1 MSNKL
6 SKTSSNGAINLATD
20 LERLRSLSGI
30 KWQRYDDDVLPCW
43 VADMDLAPP
52 EVALDAIR
60 AVVDRGD
67 FGYNFAAAWKL
78 GEAFSDWQD
87 RAHGWKPN
95 PDRVVVFSTV
105 LHAIEVILWE
115 TTTKG
120 DGVLVMTPI
129 YPPFLDGIAG
139 AGCVAVHCPL
149 EGPDRHLTNEGMD
162 RAITGAKAAG
172 TPVTTIL
179 MCNPHNPTGRVFSR
193 EELGAVANIA
203 EAHDLLVI
211 SDEVWSDLVHP
222 SADAAV
228 DSADVDVDQA
238 EGRAHIPF
246 ATVSDQAAARTV
258 TVFGPSKSFNL
269 AGMRV
274 AVAHMGSEMA
284 AKALENMPPHSRGG
298 VNVLGA
304 EATLACWQSG
314 HDWLAETKVH
324 LTSQRDHL
332 SERLASELPTIG
344 YRVPEAT
351 YLAWL
356 DFGPLELGA
365 DPMKFFIENGKV
377 ALSQGTPFGPLGEGF
392 ARLNFA
398 TTRTVLD
405 EILDRMVTAVS
416 NR

>member
-6 SKTSSNGAINLATD
+6 SKTSPNGTADLASD
-20 LERLRSLSGI
+20 LDRLRGLTGI
-30 KWQRYDDDVLPCW
+30 KWQRYDEDVLPCW

-52 EVALDAIR
+52 AIALDAIR

-67 FGYNFAAAWKL
+67 FGYNFEAAWKL
-78 GEAFSDWQD
+78 GQAFSDWQD
-87 RAHGWKPN
+87 RAHGWKPD
-95 PDRVVVFSTV
+95 PDKVVVFSTV
-105 LHAIEVILWE
+105 LHAIEVVLWE

-149 EGPDRHLTNEGMD
+149 EGPDRQLTHEGMD
-162 RAITGAKAAG
+162 RAIAGAKAAG

-193 EELGAVANIA
+193 EELGAVANVA

-211 SDEVWSDLVHP
+211 SDEVWSDLVHD
-222 SADAAV
+222 STGEAAANGAAASTT
-228 DSADVDVDQA
+228 DSPV
-238 EGRAHIPF
+238 HIPF
-246 ATVSDQAAARTV
+246 ATISEEAAARTV

-274 AVAHMGSEMA
+274 AVANMGSERA
-284 AKALENMPPHSRGG
+284 AAALDRMPPHSRGG

-314 HDWLAETKVH
+314 HDWLAQTKAH
-324 LTSQRDHL
+324 LTSQRNHL
-332 SERLASELPTIG
+332 SERLAAELPAVG
-344 YRVPEAT
+344 YQVPEAT

-356 DFGPLELGA
+356 DFGPLELGMH
-365 DPMKFFIENGKV
+365 PMKYFIEHGKV
-377 ALSQGTPFGPLGEGF
+377 ALSQGSPFGPLGEGF

-398 TTRTVLD
+398 TTRSVLD
-405 EILDRMVTAVS
+405 EILDRMVTALS

>member
-1 MSNKL
+1 MPTEL
-6 SKTSSNGAINLATD
+6 SKTSANSVTNLATD
-20 LERLRSLSGI
+20 LERMRNLSGI

-43 VADMDLAPP
+43 VADMDLPP
-52 EVALDAIR
+52 PALAIDAIR
-60 AVVDRGD
+60 SVVDRGD
-67 FGYNFAAAWKL
+67 FGYNFAAAWEL
-78 GEAFSDWQD
+78 GQAFSDWQD
-87 RAHGWKPN
+87 RAHGWKPD
-95 PDRVVVFSTV
+95 PDKVVVFSTV
-105 LHAIEVILWE
+105 LHAIEVVLWE
-115 TTTKG
+115 TTKRG

-149 EGPDRHLTNEGMD
+149 EGPGRQLAQEGME
-162 RAITGAKAAG
+162 RAIAAAKATG
-172 TPVTTIL
+172 NSVTTIL

-193 EELGAVANIA
+193 QELETVAQVA
-203 EAHDLLVI
+203 DAHDLLVI
-211 SDEVWSDLVHP
+211 SDEVWSDLVYDVAG
-222 SADAAV
+222 SGLTSDAT
-228 DSADVDVDQA
+228 DVPV
-238 EGRAHIPF
+238 HIPF
-246 ATVSDQAAARTV
+246 ATISDVAAARTV

-284 AKALENMPPHSRGG
+284 AKALDRMPPHSRGG

-314 HDWLAETKVH
+314 HDWLAQTKAH

-332 SERLASELPTIG
+332 SKRLAAELPTVG
-344 YRVPEAT
+344 YRAPEAT

-356 DFGPLELGA
+356 DFGPMELGA
-365 DPMKFFIENGKV
+365 DPMTFFLEHGKV

-392 ARLNFA
+392 GRLNFA
-398 TTRTVLD
+398 TTRMVLD
-405 EILDRMVTAVS
+405 EILDRMVTALS

>member
-1 MSNKL
+1 MSTQPTN
-6 SKTSSNGAINLATD
+6 TSPNTATNLASELD
-20 LERLRSLSGI
+20 RLRNLSGI
-30 KWQRYDDDVLPCW
+30 KWKRYDDDVLPCW

-52 EVALDAIR
+52 QVAIDAIR

-67 FGYNFAAAWKL
+67 FGYNFAAAWQL
-78 GEAFSDWQD
+78 GQAFSDWQD
-87 RAHGWKPN
+87 RAHGWKPD
-95 PDRVVVFSTV
+95 PDQVVVFSTV

-115 TTTKG
+115 TTKEG

-139 AGCVAVHCPL
+139 AGCVAVHYPL
-149 EGPDRHLTNEGMD
+149 EGPGHQLTLEGLE
-162 RAITGAKAAG
+162 RAIAEAKDAG
-172 TPVTTIL
+172 SPVTSIV
-179 MCNPHNPTGRVFSR
+179 MCNPHNPTGRVFTR
-193 EELGAVANIA
+193 QELDAVAEVA

-211 SDEVWSDLVHP
+211 SDEVWSDLVHSGSGVAGP
-222 SADAAV
+222 
-228 DSADVDVDQA
+228 
-238 EGRAHIPF
+238 AHIPF
-246 ATVSDQAAARTV
+246 ASISDQAAARTV

-284 AKALENMPPHSRGG
+284 AKALDRMPPHSRGG
-298 VNVLGA
+298 INVLGA

-314 HDWLAETKVH
+314 HDWLAETKAH
-324 LTSQRDHL
+324 LTAQRDHL
-332 SERLASELPTIG
+332 GQRLAAELPAVG

-356 DFGPLELGA
+356 DFGPLEL
-365 DPMKFFIENGKV
+365 DEHPMKFFIEHGKV